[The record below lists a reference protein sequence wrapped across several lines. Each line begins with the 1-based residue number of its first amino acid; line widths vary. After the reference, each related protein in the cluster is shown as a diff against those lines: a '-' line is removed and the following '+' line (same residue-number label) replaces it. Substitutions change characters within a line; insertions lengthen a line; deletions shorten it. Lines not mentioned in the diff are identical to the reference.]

1 MAAHIKKKTGRR
13 RLARVGWTLFA
24 AVLLGVG
31 FMIWFGAW
39 RYPGYGLSGISKA
52 DYARA
57 MTVAARG
64 MAISEGLTFED
75 FDFMKFREVERGS
88 EAYAW
93 GAARCRAVGGG
104 TEYLWVYLD
113 WSEKRGQW
121 LRNYSLV
128 LADPEDEIY
137 YTRLR
142 PGQRDRAAMALK
154 RIWRMNRLHLW
165 EVYGKGGALT
175 P

>member
-1 MAAHIKKKTGRR
+1 MAERIKKSIGRR
-13 RLARVGWTLFA
+13 LLACIGWTLLA
-24 AVLLGVG
+24 AVLAGVG

-39 RYPGYGLSGISKA
+39 RYPGYGLSGIPKPE
-52 DYARA
+52 YARA
-57 MTVAARG
+57 MTVAAQG
-64 MAISEGLTFED
+64 MAVSEGLAFED

-93 GAARCRAVGGG
+93 GAARCRAKDGG
-104 TEYLWVYLD
+104 TEFLWVYLD

-142 PGQRDRAAMALK
+142 PGQRDRAVMAVK

-165 EVYGKGGALT
+165 EVYGEGGALA